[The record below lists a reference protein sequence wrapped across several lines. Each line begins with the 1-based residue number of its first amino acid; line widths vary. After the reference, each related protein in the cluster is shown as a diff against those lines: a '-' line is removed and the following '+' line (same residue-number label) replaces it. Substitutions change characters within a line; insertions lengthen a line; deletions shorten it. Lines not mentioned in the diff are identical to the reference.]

1 MMRAI
6 RILMLA
12 AAAIALQAS
21 IAWAQADEIS
31 VYAAVVD
38 KADTPVTGL
47 GIGDFIVREDGAS
60 REVLRVSATNEPMH
74 IALLVDTGAAIE
86 PHLLD
91 LRRALQGFFKA
102 MAGKNDIAVIG
113 TGERPTVI
121 QDYTQNLALLEKSLG
136 VIYPRVGSGTYL
148 LEALTDASAGL
159 RRRKAQRPTIVII
172 STQGTEFGEQHHDA
186 VLGAVRESGVAV
198 HSLVLTSRGA
208 MTRREDLEVEQTID
222 EGTRNT
228 GGRRDDVLTSMALG
242 DRLQK
247 LANELN
253 SQYRITY
260 ARTKALLPPKTLEV
274 TVKRPELTVR
284 ARRWP

>member
-1 MMRAI
+1 MRWI
-6 RILMLA
+6 RVLLLA
-12 AAAIALQAS
+12 AAGVALHTPN
-21 IAWAQADEIS
+21 AWAQAEELN

-38 KADTPVTGL
+38 KSDTPVTGL
-47 GIGDFIVREDGAS
+47 SIGDFVVREDGVA
-60 REVLRVSATNEPMH
+60 REVLRVSATNEPMN
-74 IALLVDTGAAIE
+74 IAVLVDTGAAIE

-91 LRRALQGFFKA
+91 LRRSLLGFFKT
-102 MAGKNDIAVIG
+102 MAGKNEIAVIG

-121 QDYTQNLALLEKSLG
+121 QDYTPSLALLEKTLG
-136 VIYPRVGSGTYL
+136 AIYPRTGSGTYL
-148 LEALTDASAGL
+148 LEALEDASGAL
-159 RRRKAQRPTIVII
+159 RRRKAQRPTIVIV
-172 STQGTEFGEQHHDA
+172 STQGTEFGERHHDT
-186 VLGAVRESGVAV
+186 VLAQLRESGVAV
-198 HSLVLTSRGA
+198 HSLVLTSRGV
-208 MTRREDLEVEQTID
+208 TDRREDLELEQVID

-260 ARTKALLPPKTLEV
+260 ARTKSLLPPKTLEV
-274 TVKRPELTVR
+274 SVKRPELTVR

>member
-1 MMRAI
+1 MTRWF
-6 RILMLA
+6 RVLVLVA
-12 AAAIALQAS
+12 AAVALQAPN
-21 IAWAQADEIS
+21 AWAQADEFN

-38 KADTPVTGL
+38 KADAPVTGL
-47 GIGDFIVREDGAS
+47 SIGDFIVREDGVA
-60 REVLRVSATNEPMH
+60 REVLRVSATNEPMT

-91 LRRALQGFFKA
+91 LRRALGGFFKA

-136 VIYPRVGSGTYL
+136 AIYPRTASGTYL
-148 LEALTDASAGL
+148 LEAIEDASAAL
-159 RRRKAQRPTIVII
+159 RRRKASRPTIVIV
-172 STQGTEFGEQHHDA
+172 STQGTEFGERHHDG
-186 VLGAVRESGVAV
+186 VLNQLRESGVAI
-198 HSLVLTSRGA
+198 HTLVLTSRGI
-208 MTRREDLEVEQTID
+208 MTRREDLELEQVIA

-228 GGRRDDVLTSMALG
+228 GGRRDDILTSMALT

-247 LANELN
+247 LATELN

-260 ARTKALLPPKTLEV
+260 ARTKALLPPKSLEV
-274 TVKRPELTVR
+274 SVKRPELTVR